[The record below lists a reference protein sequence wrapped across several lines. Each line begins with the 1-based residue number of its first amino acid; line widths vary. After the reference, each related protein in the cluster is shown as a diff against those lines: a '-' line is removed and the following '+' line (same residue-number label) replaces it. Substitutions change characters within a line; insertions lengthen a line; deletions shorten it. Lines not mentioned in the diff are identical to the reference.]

1 MNDLTIEAEGKA
13 VATHV
18 ILVNHEDQYSLWPI
32 AKSVPSGW
40 SSVFEGT
47 QEACLAHVEEVW
59 TDMRPKS
66 VRDTP
71 Q

>member
-1 MNDLTIEAEGKA
+1 MSNTNIEAREEA
-13 VATHV
+13 VATHLV
-18 ILVNHEDQYSLWPI
+18 LVNHEEQYSLWPI
-32 AKSVPSGW
+32 TKGVPSGW
-40 SSVFEGT
+40 THVFEGT

-66 VRDTP
+66 VRDAT